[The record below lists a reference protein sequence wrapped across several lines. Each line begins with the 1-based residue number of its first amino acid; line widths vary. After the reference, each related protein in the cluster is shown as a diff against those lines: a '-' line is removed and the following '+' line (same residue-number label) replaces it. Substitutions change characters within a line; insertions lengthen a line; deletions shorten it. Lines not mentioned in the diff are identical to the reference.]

1 MNVIPFAFDD
11 FQVRVLTDD
20 QGEPWFVA
28 ADICRALQLDR
39 KSLERLDDDEKGVSS
54 VHTLGGQQKMT
65 TVNQSGLFDL
75 VLGSRKPEARRFKR
89 WVTHDVLP
97 ALSKTGKYSTQA
109 GPVPTLDHNN
119 DKLLEVVNRTLQQ
132 NEKLIE
138 ALVRLSN
145 PTPEPQRVQFNPP
158 CLVGVK
164 AEVRREVLLDT
175 LRAGPVVTDAYA
187 QATGLTR
194 NRVMSDVHDLRIRG
208 IPVRTEYGLEGTT
221 YIME

>member
-1 MNVIPFAFDD
+1 MTNLVNTNQVVTMTSLELVDFINRQRSESESTLRHDD
-11 FQVRVLTDD
+11 FL
-20 QGEPWFVA
+20 
-28 ADICRALQLDR
+28 R
-39 KSLERLDDDEKGVSS
+39 KVP
-54 VHTLGGQQKMT
+54 
-65 TVNQSGLFDL
+65 L
-75 VLGSRKPEARRFKR
+75 VLGEKDARKFAGIYQDSMNRKKPCYTFPKREACLMAMSYSYDLQAKVFDRMTELERTSVTAIPE
-89 WVTHDVLP
+89 P
-97 ALSKTGKYSTQA
+97 S
-109 GPVPTLDHNN
+109 

-145 PTPEPQRVQFNPP
+145 PAPEPQRVQFNPP

-194 NRVMSDVHDLRIRG
+194 NRVMSDVHDLRVRG